1 MNDRENIRKILL
13 IAMHDFNSNWK
24 SHDEAY
30 NGVTN
35 SVNEIMKIVN
45 SNYDQGYSD
54 IKKFNNIK
62 LYNAL
67 RHQSK

>member
-13 IAMHDFNSNWK
+13 IAIHDFNSNWK

-45 SNYDQGYSD
+45 SNYEQGYSEASNEAFKE
-54 IKKFNNIK
+54 IRKNYITAK
-62 LYNAL
+62 
-67 RHQSK
+67 

>member
-13 IAMHDFNSNWK
+13 IAIHDFNSNWK

-45 SNYDQGYSD
+45 SNYDQGYSEASNEAFKE
-54 IKKFNNIK
+54 IRKNYITAK
-62 LYNAL
+62 
-67 RHQSK
+67 

>member
-13 IAMHDFNSNWK
+13 IAIHDFNSNWK

-45 SNYDQGYSD
+45 SNYEQGYSEASNEAFKE
-54 IKKFNNIK
+54 IRKNYIPAK
-62 LYNAL
+62 
-67 RHQSK
+67 